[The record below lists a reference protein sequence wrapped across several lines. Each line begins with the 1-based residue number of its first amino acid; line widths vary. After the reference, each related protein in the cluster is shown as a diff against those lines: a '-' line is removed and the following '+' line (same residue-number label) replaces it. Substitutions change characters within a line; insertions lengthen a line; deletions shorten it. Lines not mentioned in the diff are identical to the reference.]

1 MTRPDRQR
9 EHQANERT
17 YLAWLRTSISLI
29 AFGFAI
35 ARFGLFLR
43 QMQPQAVTTLPRSE
57 LLGMSLIILGIATIG
72 LAAWQY
78 NRAYWQIERGN
89 YRPTRWVIGVITIVV
104 ILLGSLSLP
113 LLLPPAESPPTVRP
127 QD

>member
-1 MTRPDRQR
+1 MTRLDRQR

-43 QMQPQAVTTLPRSE
+43 QMQPQAMTTLPRSE
-57 LLGMSLIILGIATIG
+57 LLGMSLIGLGIATIG

-89 YRPTRWVIGVITIVV
+89 YRPTRWVIWMITIVV

-113 LLLPPAESPPTVRP
+113 LLLPPDQPPPPSGREP
-127 QD
+127 